1 MDLATKDML
10 YSVAEKASTII
21 TMDDATVGM
30 RATVSGEMRACQRSG
45 CATEVPPGERMFRAR
60 VHGGPS
66 AKMAGQRTVHL
77 ASK

>member
-1 MDLATKDML
+1 MDLATKDVL

-45 CATEVPPGERMFRAR
+45 CATEVPPGERMFRCRFSIA
-60 VHGGPS
+60 
-66 AKMAGQRTVHL
+66 
-77 ASK
+77 